1 MTRKAIILAFVI
13 PVCLAMV
20 APVCLGLVVAGA
32 AAHDDSVKF
41 EIYGDS
47 PLTSVRGVAAAGN
60 PWVTR
65 NSRVT
70 LRDDGSLD
78 IKIRGLVVAAGVNS
92 TGGLVPEAFVG
103 TNPVATVRIAVTW
116 MVPGLPVFIQETG
129 PLPLDPNGDLSA
141 KRVPLVGAAPPA
153 NAERPIILVRAGAT
167 PLAGPFIAS
176 SNFVEDFGH
185 AQGHEGNDD

>member
-1 MTRKAIILAFVI
+1 MSRKAIIFAFVV
-13 PVCLAMV
+13 PLCLVMV
-20 APVCLGLVVAGA
+20 APVCLGLFVARA
-32 AAHDDSVKF
+32 VDHDDALKF

-47 PLTSVRGVAAAGN
+47 PLTSVRGVNAAGN

-70 LRDDGSLD
+70 LGDDGTLD
-78 IKIRGLVVAAGVNS
+78 IKIRGLVVAAGVTA
-92 TGGLVPEAFVG
+92 TGGVVPDAVAG

-129 PLPLDPNGDLSA
+129 PLPLDPNGNLSA
-141 KRVPLVGAAPPA
+141 KQVPLSAAPPA

-167 PLAGPFIAS
+167 ALAGPFIAS
-176 SNFVEDFGH
+176 SEFVADLGH
-185 AQGHEGNDD
+185 AQSQDD